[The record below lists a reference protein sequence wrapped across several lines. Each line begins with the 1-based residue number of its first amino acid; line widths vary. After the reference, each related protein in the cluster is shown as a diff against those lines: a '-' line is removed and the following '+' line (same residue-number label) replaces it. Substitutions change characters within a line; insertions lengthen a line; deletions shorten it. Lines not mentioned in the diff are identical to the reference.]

1 MKSVQLKSPS
11 LQRLSLETE
20 KMNICMLTLLTVSA
34 LFVIAVM
41 VFQLKKKKA
50 KLLFLFRNQEFEE
63 LHLSRLLA
71 SLTIVCI
78 YQSDTSDALK
88 VC

>member
-34 LFVIAVM
+34 LFVIAAM

-63 LHLSRLLA
+63 LH
-71 SLTIVCI
+71 
-78 YQSDTSDALK
+78 
-88 VC
+88 